1 MVALPSQLPL
11 LRIGTH
17 ELGTY
22 EAGWLAGCIRQAA
35 LVAGHADWWFADDI
49 ALAMVRYLQNR
60 YQSAAIT
67 LDELENKIVCTLRKI
82 GFSDVA
88 SQLRMDPPQ
97 IRLSLNDLVR
107 QSEGMELAFFH
118 LLDDHLSS
126 LRTAGV
132 RKVSLTGTK
141 AAIKHLRCAKH
152 WTAECQCLEDRIVD
166 IVRHRLAED
175 SDDRYEL
182 KLERY

>member
-1 MVALPSQLPL
+1 MVAFPSQLPL
-11 LRIGTH
+11 LRIGAH
-17 ELGTY
+17 ELGIY

-35 LVAGHADWWFADDI
+35 LVAGRPDWWFADDI

-67 LDELENKIVCTLRKI
+67 LGELENKVVSALRKI

-88 SQLRMDPPQ
+88 AQLRMDPPQ
-97 IRLSLNDLVR
+97 IRLSLSDLAR
-107 QSEGMELAFFH
+107 QSEGMELTFFH
-118 LLDDHLSS
+118 LLDDQLIN
-126 LRTAGV
+126 LRTAGA
-132 RKVSLTGTK
+132 RKVVLTGTK
-141 AAIKHLRCAKH
+141 KAIKHLRCAKH
-152 WTAECQCLEDRIVD
+152 WTPNCQCLEDRIVD

-182 KLERY
+182 KLEHP

>member
-11 LRIGTH
+11 LRIGSH

-49 ALAMVRYLQNR
+49 AVAMVRYLQNR
-60 YQSAAIT
+60 YPSAAIT
-67 LDELENKIVCTLRKI
+67 LDELENKIVSALRKI

-88 SQLRMDPPQ
+88 LQLRMDPPQ
-97 IRLSLNDLVR
+97 IRLSLSDLVR

-118 LLDDHLSS
+118 LLNEQLSN
-126 LRTAGV
+126 LRTAGA
-132 RKVSLTGTK
+132 RKVALTGTK

-152 WTAECQCLEDRIVD
+152 WTVDCQNLEDRIID

-175 SDDRYEL
+175 ADDRYEL
-182 KLERY
+182 KLERH

>member
-11 LRIGTH
+11 LRIGAH

-35 LVAGHADWWFADDI
+35 LVAGHADWWLADDI

-60 YQSAAIT
+60 YPSTAIT
-67 LDELENKIVCTLRKI
+67 LDELENKIVCALRKI

-97 IRLSLNDLVR
+97 IRLSLSDLAR
-107 QSEGMELAFFH
+107 QSEGMELAFFRLLDNH
-118 LLDDHLSS
+118 LLS
-126 LRTAGV
+126 LRKSGA
-132 RKVSLTGTK
+132 RKVALTGTL

-152 WTAECQCLEDRIVD
+152 WTADCQCLEDRIVD

-182 KLERY
+182 KLERR